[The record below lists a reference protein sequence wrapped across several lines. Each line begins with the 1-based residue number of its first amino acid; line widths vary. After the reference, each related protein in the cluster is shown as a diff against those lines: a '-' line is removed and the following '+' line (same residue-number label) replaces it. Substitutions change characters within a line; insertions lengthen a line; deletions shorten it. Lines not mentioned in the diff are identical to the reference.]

1 MVNGC
6 DETHFI
12 VVHEVTMK
20 IGNKNKQNNI
30 TQVSKLYGPLSR
42 NLQGLFPLVKDKT
55 QQHQHLK
62 HLKEPTIKTKTFELT
77 GDGLHHAL

>member
-20 IGNKNKQNNI
+20 IGNKNKQIQYYPSFKTLWASLKKSSRFVPISERQN
-30 TQVSKLYGPLSR
+30 TATSTLEASKGTY
-42 NLQGLFPLVKDKT
+42 NKNKDN
-55 QQHQHLK
+55 
-62 HLKEPTIKTKTFELT
+62 
-77 GDGLHHAL
+77 